1 MCVNVYYHI
10 ITKKYIRCIANISVI
25 QKFLLTKRT
34 NKPFRTFI
42 NLFSTFAVLKK
53 QRSIMKLLYS
63 YIIKHKMLLFF
74 ALIMAAINICF
85 SLSDSVITGKLMQD
99 CGVGMAKYKGK
110 EFDFIKSV
118 AFWLGLSLGA
128 AMISRITK
136 NFQDYFTNV
145 VIQRTGAQMYTDGIK
160 KSLDL
165 PFEEFEDQRSG
176 ETLSKLQKVR
186 LDSEKL
192 ITLSISLIFQTI
204 IGFIFVIIYVSRID
218 SRISIIFL
226 ITAPIIALISSYLGK
241 KIKIVSRKIV
251 NQTNSLAGST
261 TESLRNIELVK
272 SLGLT
277 YQEEKRLNLNTFKIL
292 QLELEK
298 IRFIRSLSFIQ
309 GTTVHFLRTCVVFT
323 LYYFL
328 FGGKIIVGDLLTMV
342 FFTFFIFG
350 PLQELGNFIIALN
363 ETKVSMENFKLLLN
377 APKEF
382 RPKNP
387 EQVGAIHT
395 LLFSNVSFQHKTTNY
410 KAVENIN
417 FEINQGQTVA
427 FVGPSGS
434 GKTTLVKLLVGLYPP
449 EEGKVLYNN
458 IDSSKIDLLDLRKQL
473 GFVTQDAQLFSGTIR
488 ENLLF
493 VKPTATDEELYDVL
507 KRASCENLLKR
518 AEDGLNSTIGEG
530 GIKVSGGEKQRL
542 SIARAILR
550 NPNLLIFDEATSAL
564 DSITEEEINATI
576 RNISDSNR
584 ITVLI
589 AHRLSTVMH
598 ADKIFVLE
606 QGKIIE
612 QGKHDELLLEKGLY
626 YAMWRQQ
633 IGERK

>member
-1 MCVNVYYHI
+1 
-10 ITKKYIRCIANISVI
+10 
-25 QKFLLTKRT
+25 
-34 NKPFRTFI
+34 
-42 NLFSTFAVLKK
+42 
-53 QRSIMKLLYS
+53 MKLLFS
-63 YIIKHKMLLFF
+63 YLKKHKLLLFL
-74 ALIMAAINICF
+74 ALLMAAINICF

-99 CGVGMAKYKGK
+99 CGVGIAKYKGN
-110 EFDFIKSV
+110 EIGFIKSV

-136 NFQDYFTNV
+136 NFQDYFTNI
-145 VIQRTGAQMYTDGIK
+145 VIQRTGAEMYTDGIK

-165 PFEEFEDQRSG
+165 PYEEFEDQRSG
-176 ETLSKLQKVR
+176 ETLSKLTKVR
-186 LDSEKL
+186 SDSEKL
-192 ITLSISLIFQTI
+192 ITLSISLIFQTV
-204 IGFIFVIIYVSRID
+204 IGFIFVIVYVSRID
-218 SRISIIFL
+218 YRISFIFL
-226 ITAPIIALISSYLGK
+226 ITAPIIAFISSYLGK
-241 KIKIVSRKIV
+241 KIKIVSRTIV
-251 NQTNSLAGST
+251 TQTNALAGST

-277 YQEEKRLNLNTFKIL
+277 YQEEKRLNLNTLKIL
-292 QLELEK
+292 QLELQK

-309 GTTVHFLRTCVVFT
+309 GTTVHFMRTCVVFS

-328 FGGKIIVGDLLTMV
+328 FGGKILVGDLLTMV

-350 PLQELGNFIIALN
+350 PLQELGSFIIALN
-363 ETKVSMENFKLLLN
+363 ETKVSMENFKELLS
-377 APKEF
+377 APKEP
-382 RPKNP
+382 RPKDAKH
-387 EQVGAIHT
+387 VGAIRS
-395 LLFSNVSFQHKTTNY
+395 LQFSNVSFKHKTA
-410 KAVENIN
+410 KHPAVEDIT
-417 FEINQGQTVA
+417 FDIKQGETVA
-427 FVGPSGS
+427 FVGPSGA

-449 EEGKVLYNN
+449 MKGHVKYNS
-458 IDSSKIDLLDLRKQL
+458 IDSTEIDLLDLRKQL

-493 VKPTATDEELYDVL
+493 VKPSATDEELLEVL
-507 KRASCENLLKR
+507 HKASCDKLLAR

-576 RNISDSNR
+576 RNISDKNR

-598 ADKIFVLE
+598 ADTIFVLE

-612 QGKHDELLLEKGLY
+612 QGRHETLLEGKGLY

-633 IGERK
+633 IGERKKE

>member
-1 MCVNVYYHI
+1 
-10 ITKKYIRCIANISVI
+10 
-25 QKFLLTKRT
+25 
-34 NKPFRTFI
+34 
-42 NLFSTFAVLKK
+42 
-53 QRSIMKLLYS
+53 MKLLYS
-63 YIIKHKMLLFF
+63 YIIKHKMLLLF
-74 ALIMAAINICF
+74 ALIMASINICF
-85 SLSDSVITGKLMQD
+85 SLSDSIITGKLMQD
-99 CGVGMAKYKGK
+99 CGVGLHKYEGNPTG
-110 EFDFIKSV
+110 FIKSLS
-118 AFWLGLSLGA
+118 FWLGLSLGA

-165 PFEEFEDQRSG
+165 PYAEFEDQRSG
-176 ETLSKLQKVR
+176 ETLSKLTKVR
-186 LDSEKL
+186 SDSEKL
-192 ITLSISLIFQTI
+192 ITLSISLIFQTV
-204 IGFIFVIIYVSRID
+204 IGFIFVILYVARID
-218 SRISIIFL
+218 FRISLIFL
-226 ITAPIIALISSYLGK
+226 ITAPIIALVSSYLGK
-241 KIKIVSRKIV
+241 KIKIVSKKIV
-251 NQTNSLAGST
+251 NQTNALAGST

-363 ETKVSMENFKLLLN
+363 ETKVSMENFKTLLS

-387 EQVGAIHT
+387 KHVGAIQS
-395 LLFSNVSFQHKTTNY
+395 LLFSNVSFQHKTAKF

-417 FEINQGQTVA
+417 FEIKQGQTVA

-434 GKTTLVKLLVGLYPP
+434 GKTTLVKLLVGLYTPA
-449 EEGKVLYNN
+449 EGQVLYND
-458 IDSSKIDLLDLRKQL
+458 IDSTEIDLLDLRKQL

-493 VKPTATDEELYDVL
+493 VKPNATDEELYDAL
-507 KRASCENLLKR
+507 KRASCDKLLKR
-518 AEDGLNSTIGEG
+518 AEDGLNTTIGEG

-576 RNISDSNR
+576 RNISDKNR

-598 ADKIFVLE
+598 ADRIFVLE

-612 QGKHDELLLEKGLY
+612 QGKHDDLIVERGLY

>member
-1 MCVNVYYHI
+1 
-10 ITKKYIRCIANISVI
+10 
-25 QKFLLTKRT
+25 
-34 NKPFRTFI
+34 
-42 NLFSTFAVLKK
+42 
-53 QRSIMKLLYS
+53 
-63 YIIKHKMLLFF
+63 MLLFF
-74 ALIMAAINICF
+74 ALIMATINICF

-99 CGVGMAKYKGK
+99 CGVGLHKYAGN
-110 EFDFIKSV
+110 EMGFIKSLS
-118 AFWLGLSLGA
+118 FWLGLSLGA

-165 PFEEFEDQRSG
+165 PYAEFEDQRSG
-176 ETLSKLQKVR
+176 ETLSKLTKVR
-186 LDSEKL
+186 TDSEKL

-204 IGFIFVIIYVSRID
+204 IGFIFVIVYVARID
-218 SRISIIFL
+218 YRISIIFL

-251 NQTNSLAGST
+251 NQTNALAGST

-292 QLELEK
+292 HLELEK

-328 FGGKIIVGDLLTMV
+328 FGNKIIVGDLLTMV

-350 PLQELGNFIIALN
+350 PLQELGNFIIAVN
-363 ETKVSMENFKLLLN
+363 ETKVSMENFKTLLS

-387 EQVGAIHT
+387 KHVGAIQS
-395 LLFSNVSFQHKTTNY
+395 LLFSNVSFQHKTAKF

-417 FEINQGQTVA
+417 FEIKQGQTVA

-434 GKTTLVKLLVGLYPP
+434 GKTTLVKLLVGLYTPA
-449 EEGKVLYNN
+449 EGRVLYND
-458 IDSSKIDLLDLRKQL
+458 IDSTEIDLLDLRKQL

-493 VKPTATDEELYDVL
+493 VKPNATDEDLYDAL
-507 KRASCENLLKR
+507 KRASCDKLLRR
-518 AEDGLNSTIGEG
+518 AEDGLNTTIGEG

-564 DSITEEEINATI
+564 DSITEEEINTTI
-576 RNISDSNR
+576 RNISDKNR

-612 QGKHDELLLEKGLY
+612 EGKHEDLIVEKGLY

>member
-1 MCVNVYYHI
+1 
-10 ITKKYIRCIANISVI
+10 
-25 QKFLLTKRT
+25 
-34 NKPFRTFI
+34 
-42 NLFSTFAVLKK
+42 
-53 QRSIMKLLYS
+53 
-63 YIIKHKMLLFF
+63 MLLLF
-74 ALIMAAINICF
+74 ALIMASINICF
-85 SLSDSVITGKLMQD
+85 SLSDSIITGKLMQD
-99 CGVGMAKYKGK
+99 CGVGLHKYEGN
-110 EFDFIKSV
+110 EIGFIKSLS
-118 AFWLGLSLGA
+118 FWLGLSLGA

-165 PFEEFEDQRSG
+165 PYAEFEDQRSG
-176 ETLSKLQKVR
+176 ETLSKLTKVR
-186 LDSEKL
+186 SDSEKL

-204 IGFIFVIIYVSRID
+204 IGFIFVIVYVARID
-218 SRISIIFL
+218 YRISLIFL
-226 ITAPIIALISSYLGK
+226 VTAPIIALISSYLGK

-251 NQTNSLAGST
+251 NQTNALAGST

-328 FGGKIIVGDLLTMV
+328 FGNKIIVGDLLTMV

-363 ETKVSMENFKLLLN
+363 ETKVSMENFKTLLS

-382 RPKNP
+382 RPKSP
-387 EQVGAIHT
+387 KHVGAIQS
-395 LLFSNVSFQHKTTNY
+395 LLFENVSFQHKTAKF

-417 FEINQGQTVA
+417 FDIKQGETVA

-434 GKTTLVKLLVGLYPP
+434 GKTTLVKLLVGLYTPA
-449 EEGKVLYNN
+449 EGQVLYND
-458 IDSSKIDLLDLRKQL
+458 IDSTEIDLLDLRKQL

-493 VKPTATDEELYDVL
+493 VRPNATDEDLYDAL
-507 KRASCENLLKR
+507 KRASCEKLLQR
-518 AEDGLNSTIGEG
+518 AEDGLNTTIGEG

-576 RNISDSNR
+576 RNISDQNR

-612 QGKHDELLLEKGLY
+612 SGKHEDLIVEKGLY

>member
-1 MCVNVYYHI
+1 
-10 ITKKYIRCIANISVI
+10 
-25 QKFLLTKRT
+25 
-34 NKPFRTFI
+34 
-42 NLFSTFAVLKK
+42 
-53 QRSIMKLLYS
+53 MKLLYS

-74 ALIMAAINICF
+74 ALIMASINICF
-85 SLSDSVITGKLMQD
+85 SLSDSIITGKLMQD
-99 CGVGMAKYKGK
+99 CGVGLHKYAGNPTG
-110 EFDFIKSV
+110 FIKSLS
-118 AFWLGLSLGA
+118 FWLGLSLGA
-128 AMISRITK
+128 AMVSRITK

-165 PFEEFEDQRSG
+165 PFAEFEDQRSG
-176 ETLSKLQKVR
+176 ETLSKLTKVR
-186 LDSEKL
+186 SDSEKL
-192 ITLSISLIFQTI
+192 ITLSISLIFQTV
-204 IGFIFVIIYVSRID
+204 IGFVFVIVYVARID
-218 SRISIIFL
+218 YRISIIFL
-226 ITAPIIALISSYLGK
+226 ITAPIIALVSSYLGK
-241 KIKIVSRKIV
+241 KIKVVSKKIV
-251 NQTNSLAGST
+251 NQTNALAGST

-292 QLELEK
+292 HLELEK

-328 FGGKIIVGDLLTMV
+328 FGNKIIVGDLLTMV

-363 ETKVSMENFKLLLN
+363 ETKVSMENFKTLLS

-387 EQVGAIHT
+387 KHVGAIQS
-395 LLFSNVSFQHKTTNY
+395 LLFSNVSFQHKTAKF

-417 FEINQGQTVA
+417 FDIKQGETVA

-434 GKTTLVKLLVGLYPP
+434 GKTTLVKLLVGLYTPA
-449 EEGKVLYNN
+449 EGQVLYND
-458 IDSSKIDLLDLRKQL
+458 IDSTEIDLLDLRKQL

-493 VKPTATDEELYDVL
+493 VKPNATDDDLYDAL
-507 KRASCENLLKR
+507 KRASCEKLLRR
-518 AEDGLNSTIGEG
+518 AEDGLNTTIGEG

-576 RNISDSNR
+576 RNISDKNR

-612 QGKHDELLLEKGLY
+612 QGKHEDLIVERGLY

>member
-1 MCVNVYYHI
+1 
-10 ITKKYIRCIANISVI
+10 
-25 QKFLLTKRT
+25 
-34 NKPFRTFI
+34 
-42 NLFSTFAVLKK
+42 
-53 QRSIMKLLYS
+53 MKLLYS
-63 YIIKHKMLLFF
+63 YIIKHKMLLFL
-74 ALIMAAINICF
+74 ALIMASINICF

-99 CGVGMAKYKGK
+99 CGVGLAKYKGN
-110 EFDFIKSV
+110 EIGFIKSV

-165 PFEEFEDQRSG
+165 PFAEFEDQRSG
-176 ETLSKLQKVR
+176 ETLSKLTKVR
-186 LDSEKL
+186 SDSEKL
-192 ITLSISLIFQTI
+192 ITLSISLIFQTV
-204 IGFIFVIIYVSRID
+204 IGFIFVIVYVARID
-218 SRISIIFL
+218 YRISLIFL
-226 ITAPIIALISSYLGK
+226 VTAPIIALVSSYLGK

-251 NQTNSLAGST
+251 NQTNALAGST

-292 QLELEK
+292 QLELQK

-328 FGGKIIVGDLLTMV
+328 FGQKIIVGDLLTMV

-363 ETKVSMENFKLLLN
+363 ETKVSMENFKTLLS

-387 EQVGAIHT
+387 KHVGAIRS
-395 LLFSNVSFQHKTTNY
+395 LLFSNVSFQHKTAKY

-417 FEINQGQTVA
+417 FDIKQGQTVA

-434 GKTTLVKLLVGLYPP
+434 GKTTLVKLLVGLYTPA
-449 EEGKVLYNN
+449 EGKVFYND
-458 IDSSKIDLLDLRKQL
+458 IDSAEIDLLDLRKQL

-493 VKPTATDEELYDVL
+493 VRPSATDEDLYDAL
-507 KRASCENLLKR
+507 KRASCETLLHR
-518 AEDGLNSTIGEG
+518 AEDGLNTTIGEG

-564 DSITEEEINATI
+564 DSITEEEINTTI
-576 RNISDSNR
+576 RNISDKNR

-612 QGKHDELLLEKGLY
+612 QGKHDDLVLEKGLY

>member
-1 MCVNVYYHI
+1 
-10 ITKKYIRCIANISVI
+10 
-25 QKFLLTKRT
+25 
-34 NKPFRTFI
+34 
-42 NLFSTFAVLKK
+42 
-53 QRSIMKLLYS
+53 MKLLYF
-63 YIIKHKMLLFF
+63 YLKKHKSLLFF

-85 SLSDSVITGKLMQD
+85 SLSDSVITGKLLQD
-99 CGVGMAKYKGK
+99 CGVGLSKYKGN
-110 EFDFIKSV
+110 EMGYIKSV

-128 AMISRITK
+128 AMISRISK
-136 NFQDYFTNV
+136 NFQDYFTNI
-145 VIQRTGAQMYTDGIK
+145 VIQRTGAEMYTDGIK

-165 PFEEFEDQRSG
+165 PFEDFEDQRSG

-186 LDSEKL
+186 TDSEKL
-192 ITLSISLIFQTI
+192 ITLSISLVFQTL
-204 IGFIFVIIYVSRID
+204 IGFIFVFIYVSRID
-218 SRISIIFL
+218 YRISIIFL
-226 ITAPIIALISSYLGK
+226 ITAPIIAFISSYLGK
-241 KIKIVSRKIV
+241 KIKTVSRKIV
-251 NQTNSLAGST
+251 TQTNALAGST

-277 YQEEKRLNLNTFKIL
+277 YQEEKRLNLNTLKIL
-292 QLELEK
+292 QLELQK

-309 GTTVHFLRTCVVFT
+309 GTTVHFLRTCVVFA

-328 FGGKIIVGDLLTMV
+328 FSNKIIVGDLLTMV

-350 PLQELGNFIIALN
+350 PLQELGTFIIALN
-363 ETKVSMENFKLLLN
+363 ETKISMENFEELLK
-377 APKEF
+377 APTEF
-382 RPKNP
+382 RPKEP
-387 EQVGAIHT
+387 KVVGSIGS
-395 LLFSNVSFQHKTTNY
+395 LQFLNVSFKHKSARHF
-410 KAVENIN
+410 AVENIN
-417 FEINQGQTVA
+417 FNIKQGETVA
-427 FVGPSGS
+427 FVGPSGA

-449 EEGKVLYNN
+449 AVGQVLYNG
-458 IDSSKIDLLDLRKQL
+458 IDSKNIDLLELRKQL

-493 VKPTATDEELYDVL
+493 VKSNANDDELLDVL
-507 KRASCENLLKR
+507 KRASCETLLQR
-518 AEDGLNSTIGEG
+518 AQDGLNSTIGEG

-576 RNISDSNR
+576 RAISDKNR

-589 AHRLSTVMH
+589 AHRLSTIMH

-612 QGKHDELLLEKGLY
+612 QGQHEDLLIDKGLY

-633 IGERK
+633 IGERKKV

>member
-1 MCVNVYYHI
+1 
-10 ITKKYIRCIANISVI
+10 
-25 QKFLLTKRT
+25 
-34 NKPFRTFI
+34 
-42 NLFSTFAVLKK
+42 
-53 QRSIMKLLYS
+53 
-63 YIIKHKMLLFF
+63 
-74 ALIMAAINICF
+74 MAAINICF

-99 CGVGMAKYKGK
+99 CGVGISKYKGN
-110 EFDFIKSV
+110 EIGFIKSV

-136 NFQDYFTNV
+136 NFQDYFTNI
-145 VIQRTGAQMYTDGIK
+145 VIQRTGAEMYTDGIK

-165 PFEEFEDQRSG
+165 PYEEFEDQRSG
-176 ETLSKLQKVR
+176 ETLSKLTKVR
-186 LDSEKL
+186 SDSEKL
-192 ITLSISLIFQTI
+192 ITLSISLIFQTV
-204 IGFIFVIIYVSRID
+204 IGFIFVIVYVSRID
-218 SRISIIFL
+218 YRISFIFL
-226 ITAPIIALISSYLGK
+226 ITAPIIAFISSYLGK
-241 KIKIVSRKIV
+241 KIKIVSRTIV
-251 NQTNSLAGST
+251 TQTNALAGST

-277 YQEEKRLNLNTFKIL
+277 YQEEKRLNLNTLKIL
-292 QLELEK
+292 QLELQK
-298 IRFIRSLSFIQ
+298 IRFVRSLSFIQ
-309 GTTVHFLRTCVVFT
+309 GTTVHFMRTCVVFS

-328 FGGKIIVGDLLTMV
+328 FGGKILVGDLLTMV

-350 PLQELGNFIIALN
+350 PLQELGSFIIALN
-363 ETKVSMENFKLLLN
+363 ETKVSMENFKELLS
-377 APKEF
+377 APKEY
-382 RPKNP
+382 RPKDAKH
-387 EQVGAIHT
+387 VGAIEA
-395 LLFSNVSFQHKTTNY
+395 LQFSNVSFKHKTA
-410 KAVENIN
+410 KHPAVENIT
-417 FEINQGQTVA
+417 FDIKQGETVA
-427 FVGPSGS
+427 FVGPSGA

-449 EEGKVLYNN
+449 MKGHVKYNT
-458 IDSSKIDLLDLRKQL
+458 IDSSKINLLDLRKQL

-493 VKPTATDEELYDVL
+493 VKPSATDEELLEVL
-507 KRASCENLLKR
+507 HKASCNNLLAR

-576 RNISDSNR
+576 RNISDKNR

-612 QGKHDELLLEKGLY
+612 QGRHEVLLEEKGLY

>member
-1 MCVNVYYHI
+1 
-10 ITKKYIRCIANISVI
+10 
-25 QKFLLTKRT
+25 
-34 NKPFRTFI
+34 
-42 NLFSTFAVLKK
+42 
-53 QRSIMKLLYS
+53 
-63 YIIKHKMLLFF
+63 MLLLF
-74 ALIMAAINICF
+74 ALIMASINICF
-85 SLSDSVITGKLMQD
+85 SLSDSIITGKLMQD
-99 CGVGMAKYKGK
+99 CGVGLHKYEGN
-110 EFDFIKSV
+110 EIGFLKSLS
-118 AFWLGLSLGA
+118 FWLGLSLGA

-165 PFEEFEDQRSG
+165 PYAEFEDQRSG
-176 ETLSKLQKVR
+176 ETLSKLTKVR
-186 LDSEKL
+186 SDSEKL

-204 IGFIFVIIYVSRID
+204 IGFIFVIVYVARID
-218 SRISIIFL
+218 YRISLIFL
-226 ITAPIIALISSYLGK
+226 VTAPIIALISSYLGK
-241 KIKIVSRKIV
+241 KIKVVSRKIV
-251 NQTNSLAGST
+251 NQTNALAGST

-328 FGGKIIVGDLLTMV
+328 FGHKIIVGDLLTMV

-363 ETKVSMENFKLLLN
+363 ETKVSMENFKTLLS

-382 RPKNP
+382 RPKTP
-387 EQVGAIHT
+387 KHVGAIQS
-395 LLFSNVSFQHKTTNY
+395 LLFKNVSFQHKTAKF

-417 FEINQGQTVA
+417 FEIKQGETVA

-434 GKTTLVKLLVGLYPP
+434 GKTTLVKLLVGLYTPA
-449 EEGKVLYNN
+449 EGQVLYND
-458 IDSSKIDLLDLRKQL
+458 IDSTEIDLLDLRKQL

-493 VKPTATDEELYDVL
+493 VRPNATDEDLYDAL
-507 KRASCENLLKR
+507 KKASCGKLLQR
-518 AEDGLNSTIGEG
+518 AEVGLNTTIGEG

-576 RNISDSNR
+576 RNISDQNR

-589 AHRLSTVMH
+589 AHRLSTVLH

-612 QGKHDELLLEKGLY
+612 SGKHEDLIVEKGLY

>member
-1 MCVNVYYHI
+1 
-10 ITKKYIRCIANISVI
+10 
-25 QKFLLTKRT
+25 
-34 NKPFRTFI
+34 
-42 NLFSTFAVLKK
+42 
-53 QRSIMKLLYS
+53 
-63 YIIKHKMLLFF
+63 
-74 ALIMAAINICF
+74 MATINICF

-99 CGVGMAKYKGK
+99 CGVGLAKYKGN
-110 EFDFIKSV
+110 EIGFIKSV

-165 PFEEFEDQRSG
+165 PFAEFEDQRSG
-176 ETLSKLQKVR
+176 ETLSKLTKVR
-186 LDSEKL
+186 SDSEKL
-192 ITLSISLIFQTI
+192 ITLSISLIFQTV
-204 IGFIFVIIYVSRID
+204 IGFIFVIIYVARID
-218 SRISIIFL
+218 YRISIIFL
-226 ITAPIIALISSYLGK
+226 ITAPIIALVSSYLGK

-251 NQTNSLAGST
+251 NQTNALAGST

-292 QLELEK
+292 QLELQK

-328 FGGKIIVGDLLTMV
+328 FGQKIIVGDLLTMV

-363 ETKVSMENFKLLLN
+363 ETKVSMENFKTLLS

-387 EQVGAIHT
+387 KHVGAIRS
-395 LLFSNVSFQHKTTNY
+395 LLFSNVSFQHKTAKF

-417 FEINQGQTVA
+417 FDIKQGETVA

-434 GKTTLVKLLVGLYPP
+434 GKTTLVKLLVGLYTPAQ
-449 EEGKVLYNN
+449 GKVLYND
-458 IDSSKIDLLDLRKQL
+458 IDSTEIDLLDLRKQL

-493 VKPTATDEELYDVL
+493 VRPSATDADLYDAL
-507 KRASCENLLKR
+507 KRASCEKLLQR
-518 AEDGLNSTIGEG
+518 AEDGLNTTIGEG

-564 DSITEEEINATI
+564 DSITEEEINTTI
-576 RNISDSNR
+576 RNISDKNR

-612 QGKHDELLLEKGLY
+612 QGKHDDLVLEKGLY

>member
-1 MCVNVYYHI
+1 
-10 ITKKYIRCIANISVI
+10 
-25 QKFLLTKRT
+25 
-34 NKPFRTFI
+34 
-42 NLFSTFAVLKK
+42 
-53 QRSIMKLLYS
+53 
-63 YIIKHKMLLFF
+63 MLLLF
-74 ALIMAAINICF
+74 ALIMASINICF
-85 SLSDSVITGKLMQD
+85 SLSDSIITGKLMQD
-99 CGVGMAKYKGK
+99 CGVGLHKYEGN
-110 EFDFIKSV
+110 EIGFIKSLS
-118 AFWLGLSLGA
+118 FWLGLSLGA

-165 PFEEFEDQRSG
+165 PYAEFEDQRSG
-176 ETLSKLQKVR
+176 ETLSKLTKVR
-186 LDSEKL
+186 SDSEKL

-204 IGFIFVIIYVSRID
+204 IGFIFVIVYVARID
-218 SRISIIFL
+218 YRISIIFL

-251 NQTNSLAGST
+251 NQTNALAGST

-328 FGGKIIVGDLLTMV
+328 FGQKIIVGDLLTMV

-363 ETKVSMENFKLLLN
+363 ETKVSMENFKTLLS

-382 RPKNP
+382 RPKTP
-387 EQVGAIHT
+387 KHVGAIQS
-395 LLFSNVSFQHKTTNY
+395 LLFENVSFQHKTAKF

-417 FEINQGQTVA
+417 FEIKQGETVA

-434 GKTTLVKLLVGLYPP
+434 GKTTLVKLLVGLYTPA
-449 EEGKVLYNN
+449 EGQVLYNE
-458 IDSSKIDLLDLRKQL
+458 IDSTEIDLLDLRKQL

-493 VKPTATDEELYDVL
+493 VRPNATDEDLYDAL
-507 KRASCENLLKR
+507 KRASCEKLLNR
-518 AEDGLNSTIGEG
+518 AEDGLNTTIGEG

-576 RNISDSNR
+576 RNISDQNR

-612 QGKHDELLLEKGLY
+612 SGKHEDLIVEKGLY

>member
-1 MCVNVYYHI
+1 
-10 ITKKYIRCIANISVI
+10 
-25 QKFLLTKRT
+25 
-34 NKPFRTFI
+34 
-42 NLFSTFAVLKK
+42 
-53 QRSIMKLLYS
+53 
-63 YIIKHKMLLFF
+63 MLLFF
-74 ALIMAAINICF
+74 ALIMASINICF
-85 SLSDSVITGKLMQD
+85 SLSDSIITGKLMQD
-99 CGVGMAKYKGK
+99 CGVGLAKYKGN
-110 EFDFIKSV
+110 EMAFIKSLS
-118 AFWLGLSLGA
+118 FWLGLSLGA

-165 PFEEFEDQRSG
+165 PYAEFEDQRSG
-176 ETLSKLQKVR
+176 ETLSKLTKVR
-186 LDSEKL
+186 IDSEKL

-204 IGFIFVIIYVSRID
+204 IGFVFVILYVARID
-218 SRISIIFL
+218 YRISLIFL
-226 ITAPIIALISSYLGK
+226 VTAPIIALVSSYLGK
-241 KIKIVSRKIV
+241 KIKIVSKKIV
-251 NQTNSLAGST
+251 NQTNALAGST

-292 QLELEK
+292 HLELEK
-298 IRFIRSLSFIQ
+298 VRFIRSLSFIQ

-328 FGGKIIVGDLLTMV
+328 FGDKIIVGDLLTMV

-350 PLQELGNFIIALN
+350 PLQELGNFIITLN
-363 ETKVSMENFKLLLN
+363 ETKVSMENFKTLLS

-387 EQVGAIHT
+387 KNVGAIQS
-395 LLFSNVSFQHKTTNY
+395 LLFSNVSFKHKTAKF
-410 KAVENIN
+410 KAVENIT
-417 FEINQGQTVA
+417 FDIKQGETVA

-434 GKTTLVKLLVGLYPP
+434 GKTTLVKLLVGLYTPA
-449 EEGKVLYNN
+449 EGQVLYND
-458 IDSSKIDLLDLRKQL
+458 IDSTEIDLLDLRKQL

-493 VKPTATDEELYDVL
+493 VKPNATDEEVYDAL
-507 KRASCENLLKR
+507 KRASCEKLLRR
-518 AEDGLNSTIGEG
+518 AEDGLNTTIGEG

-576 RNISDSNR
+576 RNISDKNR

-612 QGKHDELLLEKGLY
+612 QGKHEDLILEKGLY

>member
-1 MCVNVYYHI
+1 
-10 ITKKYIRCIANISVI
+10 
-25 QKFLLTKRT
+25 
-34 NKPFRTFI
+34 
-42 NLFSTFAVLKK
+42 
-53 QRSIMKLLYS
+53 
-63 YIIKHKMLLFF
+63 MLLLF
-74 ALIMAAINICF
+74 ALIMASINICF
-85 SLSDSVITGKLMQD
+85 SLSDSIITGKLMQD
-99 CGVGMAKYKGK
+99 CGVGLHKYAGN
-110 EFDFIKSV
+110 EIGFIKSLS
-118 AFWLGLSLGA
+118 FWLGLSLGA

-165 PFEEFEDQRSG
+165 PYAEFEDQRSG
-176 ETLSKLQKVR
+176 ETLSKLTKVR
-186 LDSEKL
+186 SDSEKL

-204 IGFIFVIIYVSRID
+204 IGFIFVIVYVARID
-218 SRISIIFL
+218 YRISLIFL
-226 ITAPIIALISSYLGK
+226 VTAPIIALISSYLGK
-241 KIKIVSRKIV
+241 KIKVVSRKIV
-251 NQTNSLAGST
+251 NQTNALAGST

-328 FGGKIIVGDLLTMV
+328 FGQKIIVGDLLTMV

-363 ETKVSMENFKLLLN
+363 ETKVSMENFKTLLS

-382 RPKNP
+382 RPKTP
-387 EQVGAIHT
+387 KHVGAIRS
-395 LLFSNVSFQHKTTNY
+395 LLFSNVSFQHKTAKF

-417 FEINQGQTVA
+417 FEIKQGETVA

-434 GKTTLVKLLVGLYPP
+434 GKTTLVKLLVGLYTPA
-449 EEGKVLYNN
+449 EGQVLYND
-458 IDSSKIDLLDLRKQL
+458 IDSTEIDLLDLRKQL

-493 VKPTATDEELYDVL
+493 VRPNATDEDLYDAL
-507 KRASCENLLKR
+507 KKASCEKLLQR
-518 AEDGLNSTIGEG
+518 AEDGLNTTIGEG

-576 RNISDSNR
+576 RNISDQNR

-589 AHRLSTVMH
+589 AHRLSTVLH

-612 QGKHDELLLEKGLY
+612 SGKHEDLIVEKGLY

>member
-1 MCVNVYYHI
+1 
-10 ITKKYIRCIANISVI
+10 
-25 QKFLLTKRT
+25 
-34 NKPFRTFI
+34 
-42 NLFSTFAVLKK
+42 
-53 QRSIMKLLYS
+53 MKLLYA
-63 YIIKHKMLLFF
+63 YLKKHKLLLFF
-74 ALIMAAINICF
+74 ALLMAAINICF
-85 SLSDSVITGKLMQD
+85 SLSDSIITGKLMQN
-99 CGVGMAKYKGK
+99 CGVEIAKFKNNEIGFLK
-110 EFDFIKSV
+110 ELC
-118 AFWLGLSLGA
+118 FWLGLSLGA

-136 NFQDYFTNV
+136 NFQDYFTNI
-145 VIQRTGAQMYTDGIK
+145 VIQRTGAEMYTDGIK

-165 PFEEFEDQRSG
+165 PYEEFEDQRSG
-176 ETLSKLQKVR
+176 ETLSKLTKVR
-186 LDSEKL
+186 IDSEKL

-204 IGFIFVIIYVSRID
+204 IGFIFVIVYVSRID
-218 SRISIIFL
+218 YRISIIFL
-226 ITAPIIALISSYLGK
+226 ITAPIIAFVSSYLGK

-251 NQTNSLAGST
+251 TQTNALAGST

-292 QLELEK
+292 QLELQK

-350 PLQELGNFIIALN
+350 PLQELGAFIIALN
-363 ETKVSMENFKLLLN
+363 ETKVSMDNFRELLN
-377 APKEF
+377 APKEY
-382 RPKNP
+382 RPKNAKHI
-387 EQVGAIHT
+387 GAIQALH
-395 LLFSNVSFQHKTTNY
+395 FSDVSFKHKSA
-410 KAVENIN
+410 KHPAVENIT
-417 FEINQGQTVA
+417 FDIKQGETVA
-427 FVGPSGS
+427 FVGPSGA

-449 EEGKVLYNN
+449 AKGHVRYNN
-458 IDSSKIDLLDLRKQL
+458 IDSTEIDLLDLRKQL

-493 VKPTATDEELYDVL
+493 VKPSATDEELLEVL
-507 KRASCENLLKR
+507 HKASCDTLLAR

-550 NPNLLIFDEATSAL
+550 NPHLLIFDEATSAL

-576 RNISDSNR
+576 RNISDKNR

-606 QGKIIE
+606 QGRIVE
-612 QGKHDELLLEKGLY
+612 QGRHDALLDEKGLY

-633 IGERK
+633 IGERKKE